1 MEQIVVFIH
10 MLEGLG
16 KFRIRYLILNPRKSC
31 VRQLDEDTATF
42 LTNVAFAFKNT
53 YILKNGKFLLTKG
66 KHLISKAY

>member
-42 LTNVAFAFKNT
+42 LTNVAFAFKNASL
-53 YILKNGKFLLTKG
+53 LKVNMTLLRNGI
-66 KHLISKAY
+66 HLINL